1 MKRQKIKRYRFS
13 VTQNTRRR
21 RAARPL
27 KAVGVVLVCLC
38 LLTGAVFGIYKAIQ
52 SKTTGWHGEG
62 LHRYYISP
70 TTGTRAQ
77 GLYEINYKLYYFGSN
92 NFLKVGWIEENGY
105 VGYANADGE
114 LTQGEAKIDG
124 KYYYFQPET
133 GQLYTGW
140 IMLDG
145 VQYCFDETGH
155 PRTGTYQEDG
165 KVWELDSDGRVKNRL
180 NGWKKTDGVL
190 KYYDNSGAPAQ
201 GWTEI
206 DGKDYFFVDGVS
218 QAGWVETDAGTR
230 YLDGNGNQMTGWCVI
245 DGQPYAFGTNGEL
258 KQGWDHSHEK
268 SYYFI
273 NGVSQSGTFGEGALS
288 SNLNGSGSV
297 QPVGDQAPEDDLA
310 EDAEGEPPEEELL
323 EAQPTQTETT
333 EAGQTAPAAQQPTQ
347 SPERSAAEQETA
359 LKAPTAPETPAQEQ
373 QEVSDPVSETG
384 PMWNAA
390 LDDNAV
396 LRDGIR
402 VPQNFELP
410 LEGSTGFAGAAV
422 MLLYERP
429 DGTSTVLRRLA
440 AGDMFYIRQ
449 ESGAYW
455 QVCLL
460 DGIVGWLENEL
471 CMINLPDVLPSI
483 VYENPNAKASIFKI
497 CGKDIEGITG
507 QKLYDGLFYNQ
518 RLGRDEYLMPINYA
532 MAKKV
537 GAAQKNA
544 LKAGDCLKIVET
556 FRPYEVQ
563 MLVKDAVYA
572 KARMDKELM
581 TALNKGAWNIGWF
594 IATSLSNH
602 QRGVAMDTTLLRIT
616 EQTEHSMAGCPFV
629 QVTGEEYAMPSAMHE
644 LSSAAACFTGPVTSN
659 SATAWK
665 RATASASMTD
675 GARRLQGY
683 CTNAGMTPLAS
694 EWWHFNDLDAQN
706 KVRMTSGNG
715 KFWLDGCV
723 SWKMFEA

>member
-27 KAVGVVLVCLC
+27 KVVGVVLVCLC
-38 LLTGAVFGIYKAIQ
+38 LLTGVAFGVYKAIQ

-310 EDAEGEPPEEELL
+310 KDAEGEPPEEELL

-347 SPERSAAEQETA
+347 SPEGSAAEQETA

-373 QEVSDPVSETG
+373 QE
-384 PMWNAA
+384 
-390 LDDNAV
+390 
-396 LRDGIR
+396 
-402 VPQNFELP
+402 
-410 LEGSTGFAGAAV
+410 EGT
-422 MLLYERP
+422 
-429 DGTSTVLRRLA
+429 
-440 AGDMFYIRQ
+440 
-449 ESGAYW
+449 
-455 QVCLL
+455 
-460 DGIVGWLENEL
+460 EN
-471 CMINLPDVLPSI
+471 
-483 VYENPNAKASIFKI
+483 
-497 CGKDIEGITG
+497 T
-507 QKLYDGLFYNQ
+507 
-518 RLGRDEYLMPINYA
+518 
-532 MAKKV
+532 
-537 GAAQKNA
+537 
-544 LKAGDCLKIVET
+544 
-556 FRPYEVQ
+556 
-563 MLVKDAVYA
+563 
-572 KARMDKELM
+572 
-581 TALNKGAWNIGWF
+581 
-594 IATSLSNH
+594 
-602 QRGVAMDTTLLRIT
+602 
-616 EQTEHSMAGCPFV
+616 
-629 QVTGEEYAMPSAMHE
+629 
-644 LSSAAACFTGPVTSN
+644 
-659 SATAWK
+659 
-665 RATASASMTD
+665 
-675 GARRLQGY
+675 
-683 CTNAGMTPLAS
+683 
-694 EWWHFNDLDAQN
+694 
-706 KVRMTSGNG
+706 
-715 KFWLDGCV
+715 
-723 SWKMFEA
+723 

>member
-21 RAARPL
+21 RAATPL

-38 LLTGAVFGIYKAIQ
+38 LLTGAAFGVYNAIQ

-92 NFLKVGWIEENGY
+92 NFLKTGWIEENGY
-105 VGYANADGE
+105 VGYANADGA

-190 KYYDNSGAPAQ
+190 KYYNNSGAPAQ

-206 DGKDYFFVDGVS
+206 DEKDYFFVDGVS

-347 SPERSAAEQETA
+347 SPEESAAGQETA
-359 LKAPTAPETPAQEQ
+359 SKAPTAPETPAQEQ
-373 QEVSDPVSETG
+373 QE
-384 PMWNAA
+384 
-390 LDDNAV
+390 
-396 LRDGIR
+396 
-402 VPQNFELP
+402 
-410 LEGSTGFAGAAV
+410 EGT
-422 MLLYERP
+422 
-429 DGTSTVLRRLA
+429 
-440 AGDMFYIRQ
+440 
-449 ESGAYW
+449 
-455 QVCLL
+455 
-460 DGIVGWLENEL
+460 EN
-471 CMINLPDVLPSI
+471 
-483 VYENPNAKASIFKI
+483 
-497 CGKDIEGITG
+497 T
-507 QKLYDGLFYNQ
+507 
-518 RLGRDEYLMPINYA
+518 
-532 MAKKV
+532 
-537 GAAQKNA
+537 
-544 LKAGDCLKIVET
+544 
-556 FRPYEVQ
+556 
-563 MLVKDAVYA
+563 
-572 KARMDKELM
+572 
-581 TALNKGAWNIGWF
+581 
-594 IATSLSNH
+594 
-602 QRGVAMDTTLLRIT
+602 
-616 EQTEHSMAGCPFV
+616 
-629 QVTGEEYAMPSAMHE
+629 
-644 LSSAAACFTGPVTSN
+644 
-659 SATAWK
+659 
-665 RATASASMTD
+665 
-675 GARRLQGY
+675 
-683 CTNAGMTPLAS
+683 
-694 EWWHFNDLDAQN
+694 
-706 KVRMTSGNG
+706 
-715 KFWLDGCV
+715 
-723 SWKMFEA
+723 

>member
-21 RAARPL
+21 RAATPL

-38 LLTGAVFGIYKAIQ
+38 LLTGAAFGVYNAIQ

-92 NFLKVGWIEENGY
+92 NFLKTGWIEENGY
-105 VGYANADGE
+105 VGYANADGA

-245 DGQPYAFGTNGEL
+245 DGQPYAFGTNGEP

-297 QPVGDQAPEDDLA
+297 QPVGDQGQIDGGIAPVGQCIKGEKVDMSIRYKLA
-310 EDAEGEPPEEELL
+310 SAALRAAGTKKLFALPEEELL

-347 SPERSAAEQETA
+347 SPEGSAAEQETA

-373 QEVSDPVSETG
+373 QE
-384 PMWNAA
+384 
-390 LDDNAV
+390 
-396 LRDGIR
+396 
-402 VPQNFELP
+402 
-410 LEGSTGFAGAAV
+410 EGT
-422 MLLYERP
+422 
-429 DGTSTVLRRLA
+429 
-440 AGDMFYIRQ
+440 
-449 ESGAYW
+449 
-455 QVCLL
+455 
-460 DGIVGWLENEL
+460 EN
-471 CMINLPDVLPSI
+471 
-483 VYENPNAKASIFKI
+483 
-497 CGKDIEGITG
+497 T
-507 QKLYDGLFYNQ
+507 
-518 RLGRDEYLMPINYA
+518 
-532 MAKKV
+532 
-537 GAAQKNA
+537 
-544 LKAGDCLKIVET
+544 
-556 FRPYEVQ
+556 
-563 MLVKDAVYA
+563 
-572 KARMDKELM
+572 
-581 TALNKGAWNIGWF
+581 
-594 IATSLSNH
+594 
-602 QRGVAMDTTLLRIT
+602 
-616 EQTEHSMAGCPFV
+616 
-629 QVTGEEYAMPSAMHE
+629 
-644 LSSAAACFTGPVTSN
+644 
-659 SATAWK
+659 
-665 RATASASMTD
+665 
-675 GARRLQGY
+675 
-683 CTNAGMTPLAS
+683 
-694 EWWHFNDLDAQN
+694 
-706 KVRMTSGNG
+706 
-715 KFWLDGCV
+715 
-723 SWKMFEA
+723 

>member
-21 RAARPL
+21 RAATPL

-38 LLTGAVFGIYKAIQ
+38 LLTGVAFGVYKTIQ

-77 GLYEINYKLYYFGSN
+77 GLYEINYKLYYFDSN

-218 QAGWVETDAGTR
+218 Q
-230 YLDGNGNQMTGWCVI
+230 
-245 DGQPYAFGTNGEL
+245 
-258 KQGWDHSHEK
+258 
-268 SYYFI
+268 
-273 NGVSQSGTFGEGALS
+273 SGTFGEGALS

-347 SPERSAAEQETA
+347 SPEGSAAEQETA

-373 QEVSDPVSETG
+373 QE
-384 PMWNAA
+384 
-390 LDDNAV
+390 
-396 LRDGIR
+396 
-402 VPQNFELP
+402 
-410 LEGSTGFAGAAV
+410 EGT
-422 MLLYERP
+422 
-429 DGTSTVLRRLA
+429 
-440 AGDMFYIRQ
+440 
-449 ESGAYW
+449 
-455 QVCLL
+455 
-460 DGIVGWLENEL
+460 EN
-471 CMINLPDVLPSI
+471 
-483 VYENPNAKASIFKI
+483 
-497 CGKDIEGITG
+497 T
-507 QKLYDGLFYNQ
+507 
-518 RLGRDEYLMPINYA
+518 
-532 MAKKV
+532 
-537 GAAQKNA
+537 
-544 LKAGDCLKIVET
+544 
-556 FRPYEVQ
+556 
-563 MLVKDAVYA
+563 
-572 KARMDKELM
+572 
-581 TALNKGAWNIGWF
+581 
-594 IATSLSNH
+594 
-602 QRGVAMDTTLLRIT
+602 
-616 EQTEHSMAGCPFV
+616 
-629 QVTGEEYAMPSAMHE
+629 
-644 LSSAAACFTGPVTSN
+644 
-659 SATAWK
+659 
-665 RATASASMTD
+665 
-675 GARRLQGY
+675 
-683 CTNAGMTPLAS
+683 
-694 EWWHFNDLDAQN
+694 
-706 KVRMTSGNG
+706 
-715 KFWLDGCV
+715 
-723 SWKMFEA
+723 

>member
-230 YLDGNGNQMTGWCVI
+230 YLDGNGNQMTEWCVI
-245 DGQPYAFGTNGEL
+245 DGQPYAFGTNGEP

-288 SNLNGSGSV
+288 NNLNGSGSV

-323 EAQPTQTETT
+323 EKVRGMNRRRQFQMPKDHKAVYGDRLILGQYHCLTIQLGQKRTKKAILYLFGGGMIVGPDQGDIKTARDFAVRSGSDCWFPYYPLCTDHCITETYEMVLQCYREMT
-333 EAGQTAPAAQQPTQ
+333 ECYG
-347 SPERSAAEQETA
+347 AEHISLVGFSSGGA
-359 LKAPTAPETPAQEQ
+359 L
-373 QEVSDPVSETG
+373 
-384 PMWNAA
+384 
-390 LDDNAV
+390 AV
-396 LRDGIR
+396 G
-402 VPQNFELP
+402 LP
-410 LEGSTGFAGAAV
+410 LHLNALNRPTGMPRQVIAVSPGSIPSSQKERAEMQALNSRDVMVDAAFMETDRKIMTKGQPVPAYMLSGPKGDFTGLPPVHFYYGGDEVLSVVAESFADACKAANV
-422 MLLYERP
+422 PYTMTIAP
-429 DGTSTVLRRLA
+429 G
-440 AGDMFYIRQ
+440 M
-449 ESGAYW
+449 
-455 QVCLL
+455 CH
-460 DGIVGWLENEL
+460 
-471 CMINLPDVLPSI
+471 C
-483 VYENPNAKASIFKI
+483 
-497 CGKDIEGITG
+497 
-507 QKLYDGLFYNQ
+507 
-518 RLGRDEYLMPINYA
+518 YA
-532 MAKKV
+532 M
-537 GAAQKNA
+537 
-544 LKAGDCLKIVET
+544 VEW
-556 FRPYEVQ
+556 FPEGRQ
-563 MLVKDAVYA
+563 
-572 KARMDKELM
+572 AREEI
-581 TALNKGAWNIGWF
+581 IG
-594 IATSLSNH
+594 
-602 QRGVAMDTTLLRIT
+602 LLR
-616 EQTEHSMAGCPFV
+616 
-629 QVTGEEYAMPSAMHE
+629 
-644 LSSAAACFTGPVTSN
+644 
-659 SATAWK
+659 
-665 RATASASMTD
+665 
-675 GARRLQGY
+675 
-683 CTNAGMTPLAS
+683 
-694 EWWHFNDLDAQN
+694 
-706 KVRMTSGNG
+706 
-715 KFWLDGCV
+715 
-723 SWKMFEA
+723 

>member
-230 YLDGNGNQMTGWCVI
+230 YLDGNGNQMTEWCVI
-245 DGQPYAFGTNGEL
+245 DGQPYAFGTNGEP

-288 SNLNGSGSV
+288 NNLNGSGSV

-347 SPERSAAEQETA
+347 SPEESAAEQETTS
-359 LKAPTAPETPAQEQ
+359 KAPTAPETPAQEQ
-373 QEVSDPVSETG
+373 QEEGIEDLADPCEDLAG
-384 PMWNAA
+384 AQRKQQRRNKERQREQQEIQ
-390 LDDNAV
+390 LHIAV
-396 LRDGIR
+396 LRKDLF
-402 VPQNFELP
+402 Q
-410 LEGSTGFAGAAV
+410 
-422 MLLYERP
+422 P
-429 DGTSTVLRRLA
+429 DGEGNGSAAGNSKEWTNGEVQRTGKEIGIGTVYLA
-440 AGDMFYIRQ
+440 AEGKQTITAGKPQSCNTQQRQ
-449 ESGAYW
+449 SNTGNQQSQNGAPHIAAGKLTHCSGEDEVTCAKE
-455 QVCLL
+455 QAKQHA
-460 DGIVGWLENEL
+460 GNI
-471 CMINLPDVLPSI
+471 DVL
-483 VYENPNAKASIFKI
+483 
-497 CGKDIEGITG
+497 
-507 QKLYDGLFYNQ
+507 FY
-518 RLGRDEYLMPINYA
+518 G
-532 MAKKV
+532 
-537 GAAQKNA
+537 
-544 LKAGDCLKIVET
+544 
-556 FRPYEVQ
+556 
-563 MLVKDAVYA
+563 
-572 KARMDKELM
+572 
-581 TALNKGAWNIGWF
+581 
-594 IATSLSNH
+594 
-602 QRGVAMDTTLLRIT
+602 
-616 EQTEHSMAGCPFV
+616 
-629 QVTGEEYAMPSAMHE
+629 
-644 LSSAAACFTGPVTSN
+644 
-659 SATAWK
+659 
-665 RATASASMTD
+665 
-675 GARRLQGY
+675 
-683 CTNAGMTPLAS
+683 
-694 EWWHFNDLDAQN
+694 
-706 KVRMTSGNG
+706 
-715 KFWLDGCV
+715 
-723 SWKMFEA
+723 

>member
-21 RAARPL
+21 RAATPL

-38 LLTGAVFGIYKAIQ
+38 LLTGVAFGVYKTIQ

-77 GLYEINYKLYYFGSN
+77 GLYEINYKLYYFDSN

-218 QAGWVETDAGTR
+218 Q
-230 YLDGNGNQMTGWCVI
+230 
-245 DGQPYAFGTNGEL
+245 
-258 KQGWDHSHEK
+258 
-268 SYYFI
+268 
-273 NGVSQSGTFGEGALS
+273 SGTFGEGALS

-297 QPVGDQAPEDDLA
+297 QPVGNQAPEDDLA

-347 SPERSAAEQETA
+347 SPEGSAAEQETTS
-359 LKAPTAPETPAQEQ
+359 KAPTAPETPAQEQ
-373 QEVSDPVSETG
+373 QE
-384 PMWNAA
+384 
-390 LDDNAV
+390 
-396 LRDGIR
+396 
-402 VPQNFELP
+402 
-410 LEGSTGFAGAAV
+410 EGT
-422 MLLYERP
+422 
-429 DGTSTVLRRLA
+429 
-440 AGDMFYIRQ
+440 
-449 ESGAYW
+449 
-455 QVCLL
+455 
-460 DGIVGWLENEL
+460 EN
-471 CMINLPDVLPSI
+471 
-483 VYENPNAKASIFKI
+483 
-497 CGKDIEGITG
+497 T
-507 QKLYDGLFYNQ
+507 
-518 RLGRDEYLMPINYA
+518 
-532 MAKKV
+532 
-537 GAAQKNA
+537 
-544 LKAGDCLKIVET
+544 
-556 FRPYEVQ
+556 
-563 MLVKDAVYA
+563 
-572 KARMDKELM
+572 
-581 TALNKGAWNIGWF
+581 
-594 IATSLSNH
+594 
-602 QRGVAMDTTLLRIT
+602 
-616 EQTEHSMAGCPFV
+616 
-629 QVTGEEYAMPSAMHE
+629 
-644 LSSAAACFTGPVTSN
+644 
-659 SATAWK
+659 
-665 RATASASMTD
+665 
-675 GARRLQGY
+675 
-683 CTNAGMTPLAS
+683 
-694 EWWHFNDLDAQN
+694 
-706 KVRMTSGNG
+706 
-715 KFWLDGCV
+715 
-723 SWKMFEA
+723 

>member
-21 RAARPL
+21 RAATPL

-38 LLTGAVFGIYKAIQ
+38 LLTGAAFGVYNVIQ

-245 DGQPYAFGTNGEL
+245 DGQPYAFGTNGEP

-288 SNLNGSGSV
+288 SNLNGKLSAL
-297 QPVGDQAPEDDLA
+297 P
-310 EDAEGEPPEEELL
+310 
-323 EAQPTQTETT
+323 AQPTLDGYTFDGWYTETVGGT
-333 EAGQTAPAAQQPTQ
+333 KVT
-347 SPERSAAEQETA
+347 
-359 LKAPTAPETPAQEQ
+359 
-373 QEVSDPVSETG
+373 
-384 PMWNAA
+384 
-390 LDDNAV
+390 
-396 LRDGIR
+396 
-402 VPQNFELP
+402 
-410 LEGSTGFAGAAV
+410 
-422 MLLYERP
+422 
-429 DGTSTVLRRLA
+429 TSTVFT
-440 AGDMFYIRQ
+440 GD
-449 ESGAYW
+449 
-455 QVCLL
+455 
-460 DGIVGWLENEL
+460 
-471 CMINLPDVLPSI
+471 
-483 VYENPNAKASIFKI
+483 
-497 CGKDIEGITG
+497 T
-507 QKLYDGLFYNQ
+507 
-518 RLGRDEYLMPINYA
+518 
-532 MAKKV
+532 
-537 GAAQKNA
+537 
-544 LKAGDCLKIVET
+544 T
-556 FRPYEVQ
+556 
-563 MLVKDAVYA
+563 VYA
-572 KARMDKELM
+572 HWTVKS
-581 TALNKGAWNIGWF
+581 TAASSS
-594 IATSLSNH
+594 TSTSKPA
-602 QRGVAMDTTLLRIT
+602 QP
-616 EQTEHSMAGCPFV
+616 EQTEQDDGMA
-629 QVTGEEYAMPSAMHE
+629 
-644 LSSAAACFTGPVTSN
+644 LSILTVAGALLTTLAVAAF
-659 SATAWK
+659 
-665 RATASASMTD
+665 M
-675 GARRLQGY
+675 
-683 CTNAGMTPLAS
+683 
-694 EWWHFNDLDAQN
+694 
-706 KVRMTSGNG
+706 
-715 KFWLDGCV
+715 
-723 SWKMFEA
+723 